1 MTWEQLK
8 ADFTA
13 NIQQVYAAAYQRLS
27 GAIEARPEAFR
38 DRVTS
43 FLDALA
49 TTKANLDRIAAKL
62 PNPPK
67 DKAEAGLIT
76 RYAEMKQLYDA
87 LVAGISENATRVNP
101 SEVGWGPVAV
111 ILVIG
116 VVGLS
121 IAGVAWA
128 VAAWE
133 YAASLRDQSGFMDR
147 ELDARV
153 EAMRSGAQLPATTAI
168 PPSASSP
175 PDPTKGAGGSG
186 INLAWLLGGLALAGA
201 AAVFVV
207 PKLGAKG

>member
-13 NIQQVYAAAYQRLS
+13 NIQQVYEATHKRLAA
-27 GAIEARPEAFR
+27 AIEARPESFR

-67 DKAEAGLIT
+67 DKTEAALIT

-87 LVAGISENATRVNP
+87 IVAGISENATRVNP
-101 SEVGWGPVAV
+101 SEFGWGPVAV

-128 VAAWE
+128 IAAWE
-133 YAASLRDQSGFMDR
+133 YAASLRDQSGFMDK

-168 PPSASSP
+168 PPSASPP
-175 PDPTKGAGGSG
+175 PDPTKSDGGNG
-186 INLAWLLGGLALAGA
+186 MNLAWILGGLALAGA

-207 PKLGAKG
+207 PKLGKVT